1 MLAIVDIMA
10 ARNSVF
16 LLLVLCPLSIS
27 ALIASAP
34 LKAHHLAHAA
44 LYPPLAVVCKVA
56 PPPPTFMASAK
67 AAVAG
72 VISYFGTKRTVLAM
86 VIAVALLVT
95 SELSKRAKLIQSSEN
110 CMLGDESACAEYDE
124 RVEVTSAWKLRS
136 ALNKLSLTNVLQER
150 LDGAPPKGFTWGPTF

>member
-10 ARNSVF
+10 AHNSVF
-16 LLLVLCPLSIS
+16 LLLVLFPLSMS

-44 LYPPLAVVCKVA
+44 LQPPLPVVCKVA
-56 PPPPTFMASAK
+56 PPTFMASAK

-86 VIAVALLVT
+86 VIAVALLIT

-124 RVEVTSAWKLRS
+124 RVEVTSAWKLRG

>member
-1 MLAIVDIMA
+1 MA
-10 ARNSVF
+10 AHNSVF
-16 LLLVLCPLSIS
+16 LLLVLFPLSMS

-44 LYPPLAVVCKVA
+44 LQPPLAVVCKVA
-56 PPPPTFMASAK
+56 PPTFMASAK

-86 VIAVALLVT
+86 VIAVALLIT

-110 CMLGDESACAEYDE
+110 CMLGGKRLLNTTSVSRSRRLGNCA
-124 RVEVTSAWKLRS
+124 
-136 ALNKLSLTNVLQER
+136 ALSTNCL
-150 LDGAPPKGFTWGPTF
+150 